1 MRTAK
6 ELRRCVKCLMAETK
20 PGIIFDE
27 VGVCQACRHH
37 EARDLIDWDLREVE
51 FARMLDAHRSKAG
64 NYDCII
70 PVSGGKDSYFQ
81 TWLLKRKYK
90 MNPLLV
96 TVSDPFSHT
105 GEGHEN
111 LRKMAKNFDCD
122 IIGMQTAEDTT
133 VKLIRTAF
141 EQYGSPTWPIDRAI
155 YCFPVN
161 LASQLGIP
169 LVFYGE
175 NVSYE
180 YGGVQNEESPS
191 AKKQVLNTVAL
202 DVLPE
207 ITECAGVP
215 RETLNQYFYN
225 PSVAVNPQ
233 YLSYYFPW
241 SGSRNLLVAEA
252 HGFQALCYWDRKGYV
267 ENYDQIDS
275 IGYLFNAWMKYP
287 KFGFQRVT
295 DVVGYWLR
303 DGLIT
308 VEEGKKMIEEKDYL
322 LDEQIYEDFLRV
334 TGYKEPEFWNIVRKH
349 QRFEIGDQPCKN
361 RMLSVSSPHEA
372 VLREY
377 PGKTS
382 D

>member
-1 MRTAK
+1 
-6 ELRRCVKCLMAETK
+6 
-20 PGIIFDE
+20 
-27 VGVCQACRHH
+27 
-37 EARDLIDWDLREVE
+37 
-51 FARMLDAHRSKAG
+51 
-64 NYDCII
+64 
-70 PVSGGKDSYFQ
+70 
-81 TWLLKRKYK
+81 

-96 TVSDPFSHT
+96 TVSDPFGHT
-105 GEGHEN
+105 NEGHQN
-111 LRKMAKNFDCD
+111 LKNMLKVFGCD
-122 IIGMQTAEDTT
+122 IIGMQTAEDVTI
-133 VKLIRTAF
+133 KLMKTAF

-161 LASQLGIP
+161 LASQLGIS

-180 YGGVQNEESPS
+180 YGGVQKGESPS
-191 AKKQVLNTVAL
+191 ASLQILNSVAL

-207 ITECAGVP
+207 MIENSGVP
-215 RETLNQYFYN
+215 RETFNQYFYS
-225 PSVAVNPQ
+225 PSVSVNPQ

-241 SGSRNLLVAEA
+241 SGSKNLLIAKA
-252 HGFQALCYWDRKGYV
+252 HGFKELEYWDRRGYV

-275 IGYLFNAWMKYP
+275 IGYLMNAWMKYP

-308 VEEGKKMIEEKDYL
+308 IEEGKKMIEEKDYL
-322 LDEQIYEDFLRV
+322 LDGEIYEDFLRV
-334 TGYKEPEFWNIVRKH
+334 TGYKEQEFWNIVKKH
-349 QRFEIGDQPCKN
+349 QRFEIGAQPCKS
-361 RMLSVSSPHEA
+361 RMLYVSYPPAE

-377 PGKTS
+377 PGKTC